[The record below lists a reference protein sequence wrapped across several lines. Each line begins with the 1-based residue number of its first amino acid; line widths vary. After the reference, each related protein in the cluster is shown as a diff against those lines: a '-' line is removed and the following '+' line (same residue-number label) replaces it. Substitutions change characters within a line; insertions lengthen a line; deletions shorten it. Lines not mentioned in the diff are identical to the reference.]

1 MGDDEGIE
9 RKIVSRKDATVRGL
23 KKYFTGKPC
32 KKSGHVCE
40 RALNGNCVACK
51 KEYDIK
57 YSRENAEAIAAY
69 KKEYSQE
76 NKEAIAAYKRE
87 YFQENKE
94 AIAARHREYSQEN
107 KGRRNEYKK
116 NRRKYDEGFR
126 MEEMCRNM
134 LQRTLKA
141 TKMSKTSKTYKAL
154 GYNGEDLLTHLEAL
168 FQPSMTWYNQHLW
181 HIDHSYP
188 VSRYIKD
195 GEADP
200 AVINA
205 LSNLIPMW
213 ADDNMAKGDMTL
225 EEYLKEFPDKLAL
238 YGKFL

>member
-57 YSRENAEAIAAY
+57 YYRENAEAIAARHR
-69 KKEYSQE
+69 EYAQE

-87 YFQENKE
+87 Y
-94 AIAARHREYSQEN
+94 SQEN
-107 KGRRNEYKK
+107 KGRKNEYKK

>member
-51 KEYDIK
+51 KEYGIK
-57 YSRENAEAIAAY
+57 YYRENAEAIAAY
-69 KKEYSQE
+69 KKEYS
-76 NKEAIAAYKRE
+76 
-87 YFQENKE
+87 QENKE